1 MVDET
6 VKLIWKGMSVH
17 VPPEF
22 PLPLGENIKRFAPL
36 WRVTESADDYTAI
49 ASEPL
54 RATLTSGV
62 RDINAE
68 CRGEYGK
75 NLESIRGIGT
85 FIKKIAN
92 FSKRRDVPEKLLRN
106 DCEATLTYGALPVEI
121 NNKYDIHYGTAPE
134 NKSTVVAI
142 TCKFNT
148 FVDRYKFDLSRMM
161 IFKT

>member
-6 VKLIWKGMSVH
+6 VKLVWKDMSVH

-22 PLPLGENIKRFAPL
+22 PLPLKEHIKRFAPL
-36 WRVTESADDYTAI
+36 WRVSESADDYTII
-49 ASEPL
+49 ASDAL

-75 NLESIRGIGT
+75 NLESIRGIGAV
-85 FIKKIAN
+85 IKKIAK
-92 FSKRRDVPEKLLRN
+92 FSKRNDVPEKLLRN
-106 DCEATLTYGALPVEI
+106 DCEATLVYDALPREI
-121 NNKYDIHYGTAPE
+121 NNKYDIRYAAMPE
-134 NKSTVVAI
+134 KSQTVVAI
-142 TCKFNT
+142 TCNFNT
-148 FVDRYKFDLSRMM
+148 FVDRYKFDLSRMI

>member
-6 VKLIWKGMSVH
+6 IKLVWKDMSVH

-22 PLPLGENIKRFAPL
+22 PLPLGEHIKRFAPL
-36 WRVTESADDYTAI
+36 WRVSESSDDYTKI
-49 ASEPL
+49 ASESL
-54 RATLTSGV
+54 RSTLTSGV

-85 FIKKIAN
+85 VIKKIAS
-92 FSKRRDVPEKLLRN
+92 FSKRKDVPEKLLGN
-106 DCEATLTYGALPVEI
+106 DCEAMLTYGALPEEI
-121 NNKYDIHYGTAPE
+121 NNKYDIRYGTVPE
-134 NKSTVVAI
+134 NKSTVVAF
-142 TCKFNT
+142 TCNFNT

-161 IFKT
+161 VFKT